1 MLEQFGGELAA
12 LSGALFWAVA
22 TVLYRRAGE
31 RIPARELNLVKGLVA
46 LALLGATLLLM
57 GDSLAAVD
65 PWALVLILLSGAIG
79 IGLGDTAYF
88 ESLQDLGARRALLL
102 GTLAPPLAGLIA
114 WILLGETLSA
124 SAWLGIA
131 VTVAGVAWV
140 VTERQAATPTHRPA
154 PRLLRGLLFGLVAVL
169 AQAGGVVLSRAA
181 FVQTDLSPLWAA
193 FLRLAAGAVA
203 LAVWI
208 PLARKPVG
216 GWLRGKQS
224 GRLWG
229 QLLFAIVV
237 GTYLAVWLQ
246 QVALKLTSAGIA
258 QTLLSTSP
266 LFILPFAAWTGERVS
281 LRAAVGAIVA
291 LLGIG
296 LLFGPA

>member
-1 MLEQFGGELAA
+1 MAA
-12 LSGALFWAVA
+12 
-22 TVLYRRAGE
+22 
-31 RIPARELNLVKGLVA
+31 
-46 LALLGATLLLM
+46 
-57 GDSLAAVD
+57 
-65 PWALVLILLSGAIG
+65 
-79 IGLGDTAYF
+79 
-88 ESLQDLGARRALLL
+88 
-102 GTLAPPLAGLIA
+102 
-114 WILLGETLSA
+114 
-124 SAWLGIA
+124 
-131 VTVAGVAWV
+131 
-140 VTERQAATPTHRPA
+140 
-154 PRLLRGLLFGLVAVL
+154 L
-169 AQAGGVVLSRAA
+169 AQASGVVLSRAA

-193 FLRLAAGAVA
+193 FLRLAAGALA

-229 QLLFAIVV
+229 QLLFAIVI

-291 LLGIG
+291 LVGIG
-296 LLFGPA
+296 LLFGLA